1 MGPPEFPQKGP
12 TIFAPA
18 KKNKIFGLSESS
30 SKEKKK
36 EKEKTKKKRERVP
49 STYPI

>member
-18 KKNKIFGLSESS
+18 KKKIFGLSESS
-30 SKEKKK
+30 SKAKKRKREKQ
-36 EKEKTKKKRERVP
+36 KKREYLVP
-49 STYPI
+49 TYLAS